1 MWIESGDGESQPG
14 EGVVS
19 LSDLADA
26 MEQSESDETQ
36 EDLPEG
42 VEGDESEV
50 EETEEGEAEEQEEGE
65 EPTFTI
71 KVDGKD
77 ITLTKTELIERAQK
91 GTDYTQKTME
101 VAEQRKAAE
110 AERTKAAEA
119 RQQYEQTLTETSNRL
134 DAWTKFMESQV
145 GNPPDKAML
154 DYDTTGYIKADAEY
168 KARRDQ
174 LNQAYAARQQL
185 DQEQA
190 QQRQAW
196 INERASATEK
206 VLKDTLPDWNDDTLH
221 SLADYAGKLGLT
233 PQSAEAALLEPGFW
247 QLAHKAKA
255 YDALLAKKAE
265 MKPKAELPK
274 VSKPAAS
281 NPVPRAETK
290 RADAFKNYKARP
302 SLDTLSKLID

>member
-19 LSDLADA
+19 LSDLASA

-36 EDLPEG
+36 DELPEG
-42 VEGDESEV
+42 VEGEDPEV
-50 EETEEGEAEEQEEGE
+50 EESEEGEAEGEEEGE

-71 KVDGKD
+71 KVDGKEVQ
-77 ITLTKTELIERAQK
+77 LTQSELIERAQK

-110 AERTKAAEA
+110 AERAQVTEA
-119 RQQYEQTLTETSNRL
+119 RQKYEQTLTESANRL

-154 DYDTTGYIKADAEY
+154 DYDTTGYLRQKEEY
-168 KARRDQ
+168 DARRGQ
-174 LNQAYAARQQL
+174 LQQAYAARQHL
-185 DQEQA
+185 EQEQA
-190 QQRQAW
+190 RERQAW
-196 INERASATEK
+196 INERATATEK

-233 PQSAEAALLEPGFW
+233 PQSSEAALLEPGFW

-255 YDALLAKKAE
+255 YDALL
-265 MKPKAELPK
+265 
-274 VSKPAAS
+274 
-281 NPVPRAETK
+281 
-290 RADAFKNYKARP
+290 
-302 SLDTLSKLID
+302 